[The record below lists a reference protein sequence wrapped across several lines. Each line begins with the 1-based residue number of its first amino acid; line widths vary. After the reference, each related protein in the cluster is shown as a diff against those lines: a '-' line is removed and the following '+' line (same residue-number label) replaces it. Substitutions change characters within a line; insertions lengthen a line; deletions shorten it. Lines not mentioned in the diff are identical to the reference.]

1 MRETI
6 NAIGTVDSR
15 KVRIDFSGQIE
26 MHMPFEKIGTGA
38 DAIIEECM
46 NRYKNA
52 YPGIDTISDVQ
63 WDFRLIYTTGM
74 DNPEYSEF
82 MADLYIWQKTDELTD
97 KDTCEYYG
105 DIPLVLN
112 ELDKQKVKQMITDK
126 MSEIFFLSTSVNKAT
141 A

>member
-15 KVRIDFSGQIE
+15 RVSINFSGQIE
-26 MHMPFEKIGTGA
+26 IHMPFEKIGAGA

-46 NRYKNA
+46 RCYKEV
-52 YPGIDTISDVQ
+52 YPNIDTVSDVH
-63 WDFRLIYTTGM
+63 WDFRLVYTAGL

-82 MADLYIWQKTDELTD
+82 MADLYIWQKTDESTGE
-97 KDTCEYYG
+97 DTCEYYG

-112 ELDKQKVKQMITDK
+112 ELDKQKVKQMITSK
-126 MSEIFFLSTSVNKAT
+126 MSEIFSLSTSVKKAT

>member
-15 KVRIDFSGQIE
+15 KVSIDFSGQIE
-26 MHMPFEKIGTGA
+26 MHMPFEKIGTGV
-38 DAIIEECM
+38 DAIIKACM
-46 NRYKNA
+46 SRYKEA
-52 YPGIDTISDVQ
+52 YPDVDTVNDVR
-63 WDFRLIYTTGM
+63 WDFRLIYTAGM

-82 MADLYIWQKTDELTD
+82 MADLYIWQKTDESTGQ
-97 KDTCEYYG
+97 DTCEYYG
-105 DIPLVLN
+105 NIPLVLN
-112 ELDKQKVKQMITDK
+112 ELEKQKVKQMITDK

>member
-15 KVRIDFSGQIE
+15 KVSINFSGQIE

-46 NRYKNA
+46 SRYKEA
-52 YPGIDTISDVQ
+52 YPDVDTVNDVH
-63 WDFRLIYTTGM
+63 WDFKLIYTAGI

-82 MADLYIWQKTDELTD
+82 MADLYIWQKTDES
-97 KDTCEYYG
+97 KGEDTCEYYG
-105 DIPLVLN
+105 GIPLVLN
-112 ELDKQKVKQMITDK
+112 ELDKQKVRQMITDK

>member
-15 KVRIDFSGQIE
+15 KVSIDFSGQIE
-26 MHMPFEKIGTGA
+26 MHMAFEKIGTGV
-38 DAIIEECM
+38 DAIMEECM
-46 NRYKNA
+46 SRYKEV
-52 YPGIDTISDVQ
+52 YPDIDTINDVQ
-63 WDFRLIYTTGM
+63 WDFRLIYTAGM
-74 DNPEYSEF
+74 DNSEYSEF
-82 MADLYIWQKTDELTD
+82 MADLYIWQKTDESTG